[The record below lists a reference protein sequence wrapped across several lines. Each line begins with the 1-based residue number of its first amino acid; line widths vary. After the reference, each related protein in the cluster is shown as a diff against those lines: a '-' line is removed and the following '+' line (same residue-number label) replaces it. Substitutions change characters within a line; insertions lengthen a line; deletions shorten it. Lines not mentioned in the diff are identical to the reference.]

1 MSKEKNETGVL
12 TIKATDQEKRDLE
25 KISKIVLGKENK
37 TGLIRLWLT
46 KAKKEHGIK

>member
-37 TGLIRLWLT
+37 TGLIRFWLT
-46 KAKKEHGIK
+46 KAKKEHGIE

>member
-1 MSKEKNETGVL
+1 MSKVKKETELL
-12 TIKATDQEKRDLE
+12 TIRATDQEKRDLE

-46 KAKKEHGIK
+46 RAKKEHGIK